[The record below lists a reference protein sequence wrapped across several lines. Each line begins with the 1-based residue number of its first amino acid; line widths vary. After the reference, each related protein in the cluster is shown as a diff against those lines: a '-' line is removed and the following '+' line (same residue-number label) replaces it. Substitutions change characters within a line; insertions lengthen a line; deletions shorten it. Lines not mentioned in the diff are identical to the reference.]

1 MYKELVTFKN
11 IPLSNGLLSNLKTEA
26 KGYDLKVGFDPNTC
40 LVALYDNVAPEEMFN
55 KEYVYEIEEYSQDV
69 RRYQI
74 TSNVKLTDEEVR
86 NVYLEADDDKVTES
100 NLVNYVDWSD
110 ERFTDDEIL
119 NKIKIT
125 GIYDGTEI
133 GDDCQVDVTGDFEE

>member
-1 MYKELVTFKN
+1 MSKFK
-11 IPLSNGLLSNLKTEA
+11 
-26 KGYDLKVGFDPNTC
+26 
-40 LVALYDNVAPEEMFN
+40 

-86 NVYLEADDDKVTES
+86 NVYQESDANKVTKS

-119 NKIKIT
+119 NKIKIV
-125 GIYDGTEI
+125 GIFDGTEY
-133 GDDCQVDVTGDFEE
+133 GDDCQVDIIGEFEEV

>member
-1 MYKELVTFKN
+1 MSKFK
-11 IPLSNGLLSNLKTEA
+11 
-26 KGYDLKVGFDPNTC
+26 
-40 LVALYDNVAPEEMFN
+40 

-86 NVYLEADDDKVTES
+86 NVYQESDANKVTKS
-100 NLVNYVDWSD
+100 NLVNYVDWSN

-119 NKIKIT
+119 NKIKIV
-125 GIYDGTEI
+125 GIFDGTEY
-133 GDDCQVDVTGDFEE
+133 GDDCQVDVTGEFEEV

>member
-1 MYKELVTFKN
+1 MSKFK
-11 IPLSNGLLSNLKTEA
+11 
-26 KGYDLKVGFDPNTC
+26 
-40 LVALYDNVAPEEMFN
+40 

-119 NKIKIT
+119 NKIKIV
-125 GIYDGTEI
+125 GIFDGTEY
-133 GDDCQVDVTGDFEE
+133 GDDCQVDIIGEFEEV